1 MAIRLI
7 LLTPTRCRVGEGLL
21 AGQQDPEL
29 AAVLN
34 AALMRLV
41 TDNDLTKGLDRVNI
55 SRFRTNLQHFVTDAR
70 SILRRK

>member
-1 MAIRLI
+1 
-7 LLTPTRCRVGEGLL
+7 LL

-29 AAVLN
+29 AAVLD
-34 AALMRLV
+34 AALTRLV
-41 TDNDLTKGLDRVNI
+41 TDNDLTKGLDRVNT

>member
-1 MAIRLI
+1 M
-7 LLTPTRCRVGEGLL
+7 L

-34 AALMRLV
+34 AALTRLV
-41 TDNDLTKGLDRVNI
+41 EDIDLTQGLHRDN
-55 SRFRTNLQHFVTDAR
+55 SRPFRTNLQHFVTDAR